1 MQAPSQQCLL
11 LYYKIIRIYNA
22 IISTRAK
29 RINLAEVTL
38 DAGAKQAV
46 LITLLQDHKN
56 LQCDNYNKG
65 HFDVQEKAT
74 LLNENKNVQLQLIK
88 PVSRQCSSLAHKHK
102 HKPKKLRSK

>member
-1 MQAPSQQCLL
+1 MQVPSQQCLL

-22 IISTRAK
+22 IITTRAN

-38 DAGAKQAV
+38 DAGTKPAV

-65 HFDVQEKAT
+65 QQD
-74 LLNENKNVQLQLIK
+74 
-88 PVSRQCSSLAHKHK
+88 
-102 HKPKKLRSK
+102 